1 MPKPEQLKEIASEC
15 PGFRARATARAT
27 TRFFNSYFRSL
38 DLTAEQFSLLIGIEA
53 FQGITVAGLAA
64 NSHLDATTL
73 SRNVQILET
82 RRLVRGWGRG
92 RAGKRLKL
100 TSTGRKLLGKAVP
113 LWRRAR
119 TELVAALGENGLRAA
134 NDAMRAVAD
143 AVRL

>member
-1 MPKPEQLKEIASEC
+1 MGASC
-15 PGFRARATARAT
+15 ASR
-27 TRFFNSYFRSL
+27 RS
-38 DLTAEQFSLLIGIEA
+38 ALIGIEV
-53 FQGITVAGLAA
+53 FQEITVAGLAA

-100 TSTGRKLLGKAVP
+100 TSVGRKLLAKAVP
-113 LWRRAR
+113 LWRQAR
-119 TELVAALGENGLRAA
+119 TELAAALGENGLRTA

-143 AVRL
+143 AVRSQDWGAYS